1 MTLTFPQD
9 ARKCQ
14 YLQHIV
20 GGLQQCI
27 TPISAG
33 TAALWATGNTN
44 FWVAAIPFALNFILG
59 RLSSEISYQ
68 TSIRLFKE
76 YKK

>member
-1 MTLTFPQD
+1 MTVNSRTM
-9 ARKCQ
+9 Q
-14 YLQHIV
+14 YYQHLI

-33 TAALWATGNTN
+33 TAALFATGHAS
-44 FWVAAIPFALNFILG
+44 FWIAALPFLANFILG

-68 TSIRLFKE
+68 TSQRLFQE
-76 YKK
+76 HRR